1 MVTGHCHCALEIVAK
16 QLQNTKSR
24 IQQWADAQK
33 TKSNNILV
41 NCKKHHISYF
51 SSLLLLQ
58 SKRRVCRRH
67 LVLLLLVAFV
77 DQGTYSLAFIPPFA
91 TGGSLIFC
99 LFFLVLHHSLVSFGA
114 ESKKTVFY
122 SQYCQACLQLSC
134 CFCLLFH
141 FLPLSSWHWPFFS
154 GMLVEI
160 LDSHHIHFSMWPL
173 HIHASGSTQ
182 EEGWGRKIRHPMK
195 DSPGLHRSG
204 RPFLLEH
211 LALVRREEGKESPWW
226 LLVTGNRAF
235 YKPPPKNT
243 HHIGG
248 QTTTTVVQGGDYFVQ
263 GTTTKTRPHCTRPLP
278 AKSNNRHPP
287 GLSVP
292 AQTKRDE
299 DLFFCRGNP
308 ANHHNHGT
316 KRQLTMGEKQLGP
329 KQAIDPRIIF
339 GPIVCILINRK

>member
-1 MVTGHCHCALEIVAK
+1 M
-16 QLQNTKSR
+16 
-24 IQQWADAQK
+24 
-33 TKSNNILV
+33 
-41 NCKKHHISYF
+41 
-51 SSLLLLQ
+51 
-58 SKRRVCRRH
+58 CRRH

-182 EEGWGRKIRHPMK
+182 EEGWGRKIKHPMK
-195 DSPGLHRSG
+195 DSPALHRSG

-211 LALVRREEGKESPWW
+211 LALVRWGGRRGKKAP
-226 LLVTGNRAF
+226 
-235 YKPPPKNT
+235 
-243 HHIGG
+243 
-248 QTTTTVVQGGDYFVQ
+248 GDYWWRAIGPSTSHHQ
-263 GTTTKTRPHCTRPLP
+263 GTHTILLDKPQPQWYKVVTTLYKAPLPRHDHLVQDHYQSHLTIDTHLASRCQLKQKGTKT
-278 AKSNNRHPP
+278 
-287 GLSVP
+287 
-292 AQTKRDE
+292 
-299 DLFFCRGNP
+299 FFCRGNP
-308 ANHHNHGT
+308 ANHHKHGT
-316 KRQLTMGEKQLGP
+316 KRQLTMGEKQMGP

>member
-1 MVTGHCHCALEIVAK
+1 MSGC
-16 QLQNTKSR
+16 TK
-24 IQQWADAQK
+24 D
-33 TKSNNILV
+33 NILV
-41 NCKKHHISYF
+41 NFKKQNRSYLN
-51 SSLLLLQ
+51 SLLLLLQ
-58 SKRRVCRRH
+58 SERCVCRCH
-67 LVLLLLVAFV
+67 LVLLLFLLVAFV
-77 DQGTYSLAFIPPFA
+77 DQRTYSLAFIPPFA
-91 TGGSLIFC
+91 TGGSLVFFLFLLVSHLPILSGLSPKE
-99 LFFLVLHHSLVSFGA
+99 LFF
-114 ESKKTVFY
+114 Y
-122 SQYCQACLQLSC
+122 PQYCHIRLQLPC

-182 EEGWGRKIRHPMK
+182 EEGESWKIKHPMK

-204 RPFLLEH
+204 RPFLLKH

-235 YKPPPKNT
+235 YNPTPRHT

-248 QTTTTVVQGGDYFVQ
+248 QTTTTMVQDGDYLIQ
-263 GTTTKTRPHCTRPLP
+263 DTTTKTRPHCTRPLP
-278 AKSNNRHPP
+278 ATSNNRHPP

-299 DLFFCRGNP
+299 DLFFAEAMQRTTTTTELKDN
-308 ANHHNHGT
+308 
-316 KRQLTMGEKQLGP
+316 
-329 KQAIDPRIIF
+329 
-339 GPIVCILINRK
+339 